1 MGMKRDKVRGGG
13 IRCLMRLVAIVLL
26 TAALWGCA
34 SIGNP
39 SGGARD
45 EDPPRFLRA
54 NPPQGSTE
62 VSRTLRRAVLEFN
75 EIVNVKDAFSKVMI
89 SPVSASVPRVSSSGR
104 RVTIEFQDTLAPNTT
119 YTVDFA
125 DAIEDNNEGNKL
137 SNFYYTFS
145 TGAVLDTLEISG
157 MVLGARDLEPQ
168 QNILVG
174 VYSNLSDTAFSTL
187 PFERVAQTD
196 DRGRFTIGGLADGEY
211 HVYALKDLDNDKK
224 YANPEEDLAFLPYT
238 VRPTAE
244 RITVTDTILN
254 LKTGAVDTITE
265 RERTLFLP
273 NDLLLRSFNTQRRPQ
288 YLAEYAR
295 RDSTRLYLR
304 FNAPSDS
311 LPTFISQLFPDI
323 ADRLISERSVTNDT
337 LTYWLPEDMVRI
349 DTLSLETRFL
359 RPDSTGTLV
368 MGSDIL
374 DFVTNRPRATKS
386 RKGKKDEEEKERRP
400 ETPSLNIEFL
410 SGSQQEVWKPLLFDF
425 ATPTARLDTAS
436 FRLEEKKDTLWIPSR
451 HEMTLSRPDS
461 LLPRRFRIDYPW
473 DYSTTYRLL
482 ADSASAEG
490 IYGHVMKSISREF
503 STKSEE
509 DYATLM
515 FDIRGLE
522 PGERGVVEL
531 LNGSDLPVR
540 KGIVENGKCEFRFL
554 DPGVYYA
561 RLYLD
566 YNGNGEYD
574 TGDPSSGLMPEEAYY
589 YPGRLNIKKNWDIDQ
604 TWSIFETP
612 VDLQKASAIRKNKPK
627 DRGAAGPA
635 DAVEE
640 EEDIFDP
647 TANPFDPVESR
658 KKKEAARKR
667 AQGLT

>member
-1 MGMKRDKVRGGG
+1 
-13 IRCLMRLVAIVLL
+13 MRLVAIVLL

-311 LPTFISQLFPDI
+311 LPTFISHLFPDI
-323 ADRLISERSVTNDT
+323 ADRLISERSATNDT

-374 DFVTNRPRATKS
+374 DFVTNRPRATKP
-386 RKGKKDEEEKERRP
+386 RKGKKDEEEKERKQ

>member
-1 MGMKRDKVRGGG
+1 MKRDKVRGGG

>member
-1 MGMKRDKVRGGG
+1 
-13 IRCLMRLVAIVLL
+13 MRLVAIVLL

-54 NPPQGSTE
+54 NPPQGSTD

-323 ADRLISERSVTNDT
+323 ADRLISERSATNDT

-374 DFVTNRPRATKS
+374 DFVTNRPRATKP

-461 LLPRRFRIDYPW
+461 LLPRRFSIDYPW

-612 VDLQKASAIRKNKPK
+612 VDLQKAAAIRKNKPK

>member
-1 MGMKRDKVRGGG
+1 MKRDKVRGGG

-311 LPTFISQLFPDI
+311 LPTFISHLFPDI
-323 ADRLISERSVTNDT
+323 ADRLISERSATNDT

-374 DFVTNRPRATKS
+374 DFVTNRPRATKP
-386 RKGKKDEEEKERRP
+386 RKGKKDEEEKERKQ

>member
-311 LPTFISQLFPDI
+311 LPTFISHLFPDI
-323 ADRLISERSVTNDT
+323 ADRLISERSATNDT

-374 DFVTNRPRATKS
+374 DFVTNRPRATKP
-386 RKGKKDEEEKERRP
+386 RKGKKDEEEKERKQ